1 MSECVYV
8 SECACFQCVCVCV
21 FTEYVCDVHVCVENV
36 RFMCRY
42 VSAEVCACVCVREHV
57 CVYVCECAC
66 FQCVCVHCV
75 CGCECACVCVCVV
88 SMRVWGMLSLCA
100 GM

>member
-1 MSECVYV
+1 M
-8 SECACFQCVCVCV
+8 CVCVCV

-42 VSAEVCACVCVREHV
+42 VSAEVCACVCV
-57 CVYVCECAC
+57 
-66 FQCVCVHCV
+66 
-75 CGCECACVCVCVV
+75 V